1 MKFSYT
7 WLRELVPGLKMDVTT
22 LAQQIT
28 MKTAECEGVHDPGAF
43 PGASVAAVAR
53 AENSEP
59 DSIIEIDN
67 KSLTNRPD
75 LWGHLGM
82 AREVAAIAGLSVADP
97 VGDIYPFTPKAG
109 VNGDPLPAA
118 ASKGDLSI
126 AIEDSN
132 LCARFSGQR
141 VENVKVAPSP
151 LWMQY
156 RLNSLGVNPI
166 NNLVDVTNYVLCELG
181 QPMHAYDA
189 ELLGDTIVVR
199 SARKGESILAL
210 NGEKYSLSPEDIV
223 IADAQ
228 KPVGIAGII
237 GGNDTA
243 IRATT
248 KRIVLEAAN
257 FPAAQVR
264 KSSSRLKLRTDASMR
279 FEKGQDPENTVRALA
294 RAVELLKQI
303 SPGSQAAPP
312 IDVYARKSTPPK
324 IQLDIDWAERKLGR
338 KLSTEEVINIFK
350 SLVFGVEQIDA
361 RKLLLTVPSWRATK
375 DISIPEDLVE
385 EIGRMVGYA
394 SIVPQAPAVLASPTP
409 RNLVHE
415 QHRAVRAAM
424 IGQGFTEVSNY
435 SFISDADAAMFGYAT
450 DKLLQVANPIVAEQ
464 KYMRPALLPG
474 IRRNLAD
481 NSRYFADFR
490 LFEIGRAY
498 SKGAD
503 GAPKE
508 RTHLV
513 AAIDGRETSGANLL
527 EMKRVVQYVAA
538 GAKIVPAKAHG
549 KLMHPERA
557 AHVEVGGQRV
567 GDLYELHPGLLDRG
581 RAAILDLDLD
591 ALQALPSQRAPYRP
605 LRRFP
610 TSSFDLSI
618 VAPAHTLV
626 ADLENKLR
634 QSAGDSLVALQFLLI
649 FALPL
654 DKKSVSFRLTLG
666 ADDRTLT
673 AEEVTR
679 TREKVVEGVKAAG
692 YELRE

>member
-1 MKFSYT
+1 MKFSYN

-28 MKTAECEGVHDPGAF
+28 MKTAECDGVHDPGAF
-43 PGASVAAVAR
+43 AGATVSDVAS
-53 AENSEP
+53 AERSEP

-82 AREVAAIAGLSVADP
+82 AREVAAIAGLSVSDP
-97 VGDIYPFTPKAG
+97 VED
-109 VNGDPLPAA
+109 LPAA
-118 ASKGDLSI
+118 ATSGDLSI

-156 RLNSLGVNPI
+156 RLNSLGINPI
-166 NNLVDVTNYVLCELG
+166 NNLVDVTNYILCELG

-189 ELLGDTIVVR
+189 DLLGNAIVVR
-199 SARKGESILAL
+199 AARQGESILAL

-223 IADAQ
+223 IADEQ

-248 KRIVLEAAN
+248 KRIVLEAAS
-257 FPAAQVR
+257 FPASHVR

-294 RAVELLKQI
+294 RAVELLQLI
-303 SPGSQAAPP
+303 SPGSQAAQP

-324 IQLDIDWAERKLGR
+324 IELDIDWAERKLGR
-338 KLSTEEVINIFK
+338 ELSTDEVINIFK
-350 SLVFGVEQIDA
+350 SLVFGVEQTDA

-394 SIVPQAPAVLASPTP
+394 SITPQAPAVLAAPTA
-409 RNLVHE
+409 RNLEHE
-415 QHRAVRAAM
+415 QYRAVRATL

-435 SFISDADAAMFGYAT
+435 SFISDPDAEMFQYPT
-450 DKLLQVANPIVAEQ
+450 EKLLEISNPIIAEQ
-464 KYMRPALLPG
+464 KYMRPSLLPG
-474 IRRNLAD
+474 LRRNLAD
-481 NSRYFADFR
+481 NSRFFNDFR

-498 SKGAD
+498 GKGAEGAPVERNQLAAAIFSRESD
-503 GAPKE
+503 GA
-508 RTHLV
+508 
-513 AAIDGRETSGANLL
+513 SLL
-527 EMKRVVQYVAA
+527 EMKRVAQYLVAGCKVTPTNA
-538 GAKIVPAKAHG
+538 PNRTAH
-549 KLMHPERA
+549 PQRS
-557 AHVEVGGQRV
+557 AHVAVNGQQM
-567 GDLYELHPGLLDRG
+567 GALFELHPSLLERG
-581 RAAILDLDLD
+581 RAAVLYLDLDKL
-591 ALQALPSQRAPYRP
+591 LALPAQRQNYQP

-618 VAPAHTLV
+618 VAGAHELV
-626 ADLENKLR
+626 ANLEKKLR
-634 QSAGDSLVALQFLLI
+634 QSAGEGLVSLQFLLI
-649 FALPL
+649 FPLPP

-673 AEEVTR
+673 AEEVTH
-679 TREKVVEGVKAAG
+679 TRERVVEGIKSAG
-692 YELRE
+692 YDLRE

>member
-1 MKFSYT
+1 
-7 WLRELVPGLKMDVTT
+7 
-22 LAQQIT
+22 
-28 MKTAECEGVHDPGAF
+28 
-43 PGASVAAVAR
+43 
-53 AENSEP
+53 
-59 DSIIEIDN
+59 
-67 KSLTNRPD
+67 
-75 LWGHLGM
+75 
-82 AREVAAIAGLSVADP
+82 
-97 VGDIYPFTPKAG
+97 
-109 VNGDPLPAA
+109 
-118 ASKGDLSI
+118 
-126 AIEDSN
+126 
-132 LCARFSGQR
+132 
-141 VENVKVAPSP
+141 
-151 LWMQY
+151 
-156 RLNSLGVNPI
+156 
-166 NNLVDVTNYVLCELG
+166 
-181 QPMHAYDA
+181 MHAYDA
-189 ELLGDTIVVR
+189 ELLGGTIVVR
-199 SARKGESILAL
+199 AARQGESILAL
-210 NGEKYSLSPEDIV
+210 NGEKYSLSPEEIV
-223 IADAQ
+223 IADAE

-243 IRATT
+243 IRPTT
-248 KRIVLEAAN
+248 KRIVLEAAS
-257 FPAAQVR
+257 FPAAPVR

-350 SLVFGVEQIDA
+350 SLVFSVEQIDA
-361 RKLLLTVPSWRATK
+361 RKLLLAVPSWRATK

-424 IGQGFTEVSNY
+424 VGQGFTEVSNY
-435 SFISDADAAMFGYAT
+435 SFISEADAAMFGYST
-450 DKLLQVANPIVAEQ
+450 DELLQVANPIVAEQ

-481 NSRYFADFR
+481 NSRYFPDFR

-503 GAPKE
+503 GAQKE
-508 RTHLV
+508 RTHLM
-513 AAIDGRETSGANLL
+513 AAIYGRETNGTNLM
-527 EMKRVVQYVAA
+527 EMKRVAQYVAA
-538 GAKIVPAKAHG
+538 GCKVMPAKAHN
-549 KLMHPERA
+549 KTMHPERA
-557 AHVEVGGQRV
+557 AHVEVAGQRV
-567 GDLYELHPGLLDRG
+567 GDLYELHPSLLENARG

-591 ALQALPSQRAPYRP
+591 ALQELPSQRAPYRP

-618 VAPAHTLV
+618 VATTHTLV
-626 ADLENKLR
+626 ADLGNKLR
-634 QSAGDSLVALQFLLI
+634 QSAGESLVSLQFLLI
-649 FALPL
+649 FPLPP

-679 TREKVVEGVKAAG
+679 TREKVVEGIKAAG

>member
-97 VGDIYPFTPKAG
+97 VED
-109 VNGDPLPAA
+109 LPPA

-126 AIEDSN
+126 TIEDAA

-189 ELLGDTIVVR
+189 ELLGDSIIVR
-199 SARKGESILAL
+199 AARKGESILAL
-210 NGEKYSLSPEDIV
+210 NGEKYSLSPEEIV
-223 IADAQ
+223 IADTE

-243 IRATT
+243 IRAMT
-248 KRIVLEAAN
+248 KRIVLEAAS
-257 FPAAQVR
+257 FPAANVR

-294 RAVELLKQI
+294 RAVELLRQI
-303 SPGSQAAPP
+303 SPESQAAQP

-338 KLSTEEVINIFK
+338 KLSTEEIINIFK
-350 SLVFGVEQIDA
+350 SLVFGVEQLNA

-394 SIVPQAPAVLASPTP
+394 CITPQAPAVVAEPTP
-409 RNLVHE
+409 RNLEHE
-415 QHRAVRAAM
+415 QHRAVRAALA
-424 IGQGFTEVSNY
+424 GQGFTEVSNY
-435 SFISDADAAMFGYAT
+435 SFISDADAAMFGYPT
-450 DKLLQVANPIVAEQ
+450 EKLLQVANPIIADQ
-464 KYMRPALLPG
+464 KYMRPTLLPG

-481 NSRYFADFR
+481 NSRFFADFR
-490 LFEIGRAY
+490 LFEIGRVY
-498 SKGAD
+498 SKRAD
-503 GAPKE
+503 GVPVE
-508 RTHLV
+508 RNQLA
-513 AAIDGRETSGANLL
+513 AAIYGRETNGANLL
-527 EMKRVVQYVAA
+527 EMKRVAQYLAA
-538 GAKIVPAKAHG
+538 GCNVVPG
-549 KLMHPERA
+549 KGQDKNVHPERSA
-557 AHVEVGGQRV
+557 YVEVGGQRF
-567 GDLYELHPGLLDRG
+567 GYLFELHPALLDRG
-581 RAAILDLDLD
+581 RAAILYIDLD
-591 ALQALPSQRAPYRP
+591 ALQVMPSGRQPYRP

-618 VAPAHTLV
+618 VAGSHELV
-626 ADLENKLR
+626 ANLETKLR
-634 QSAGDSLVALQFLLI
+634 QLAGEGLVGLQFLLI
-649 FALPL
+649 FPLPP

-673 AEEVTR
+673 ADEVTR
-679 TREKVVEGVKAAG
+679 TRERIVEGIKSAG

>member
-1 MKFSYT
+1 
-7 WLRELVPGLKMDVTT
+7 
-22 LAQQIT
+22 
-28 MKTAECEGVHDPGAF
+28 
-43 PGASVAAVAR
+43 
-53 AENSEP
+53 
-59 DSIIEIDN
+59 
-67 KSLTNRPD
+67 
-75 LWGHLGM
+75 
-82 AREVAAIAGLSVADP
+82 
-97 VGDIYPFTPKAG
+97 
-109 VNGDPLPAA
+109 
-118 ASKGDLSI
+118 
-126 AIEDSN
+126 
-132 LCARFSGQR
+132 
-141 VENVKVAPSP
+141 
-151 LWMQY
+151 
-156 RLNSLGVNPI
+156 
-166 NNLVDVTNYVLCELG
+166 
-181 QPMHAYDA
+181 
-189 ELLGDTIVVR
+189 
-199 SARKGESILAL
+199 L
-210 NGEKYSLSPEDIV
+210 NGEKYELGPEDIV
-223 IADAQ
+223 IADAN

-248 KRIVLEAAN
+248 KRIVLEAAS
-257 FPAAQVR
+257 FPAAPVR

-338 KLSTEEVINIFK
+338 KLSTEEVITIFK
-350 SLVFGVEQIDA
+350 SLVFGVEQLDQ

-394 SIVPQAPAVLASPTP
+394 SIVPQAPAVLAAPTP
-409 RNLVHE
+409 RNLDHE
-415 QHRAVRAAM
+415 QHRAIRAAM

-435 SFISDADAAMFGYAT
+435 SFISDADAAMFGYST
-450 DKLLQVANPIVAEQ
+450 DKLLQVANPIIADQ

-481 NSRYFADFR
+481 NSRYFTDFR

-498 SKGAD
+498 SKAAD
-503 GAPKE
+503 GVPKE
-508 RTHLV
+508 RTHLM
-513 AAIDGRETSGANLL
+513 AAIYGRETNGANLL
-527 EMKRVVQYVAA
+527 EMKRVVQYVAL

-549 KLMHPERA
+549 KTMHPERA
-557 AHVEVGGQRV
+557 AHVEAGGQRM

-581 RAAILDLDLD
+581 RAAILNVDLD

-618 VAPAHTLV
+618 VAPTRTLV

-634 QSAGDSLVALQFLLI
+634 QYAGESLVALQFLLI
-649 FALPL
+649 FPLPP

-673 AEEVTR
+673 AEEVTG
-679 TREKVVEGVKAAG
+679 TREKVVEEIKVAG

>member
-97 VGDIYPFTPKAG
+97 VED
-109 VNGDPLPAA
+109 LPAA
-118 ASKGDLSI
+118 TSKSDLSI
-126 AIEDSN
+126 TIEDPS

-141 VENVKVAPSP
+141 VENVKVMPSP

-189 ELLGDTIVVR
+189 ELLGDAIVVR
-199 SARKGESILAL
+199 AARKGESILAL

-248 KRIVLEAAN
+248 KRIVLEAAS

-279 FEKGQDPENTVRALA
+279 FEKGQDLENTVRALA

-303 SPGSQAAPP
+303 SSGSQAAPP

-338 KLSTEEVINIFK
+338 KLSTDEVINIFK
-350 SLVFGVEQIDA
+350 SLVFGVEQLDA
-361 RKLLLTVPSWRATK
+361 RKLQLTVPSWRATK

-394 SIVPQAPAVLASPTP
+394 SIVPQAPAVLGAPTP
-409 RNLVHE
+409 RNLDHE
-415 QHRAVRAAM
+415 QHRAIRAAM
-424 IGQGFTEVSNY
+424 VGQGFTEVSNY
-435 SFISDADAAMFGYAT
+435 SFISEADAALFPSWTGT
-450 DKLLQVANPIVAEQ
+450 LLQIANPIIAEQ
-464 KYMRPALLPG
+464 KYMRPSLLHG
-474 IRRNLAD
+474 ILRNLAD
-481 NSRYFADFR
+481 NSRYFSDFR
-490 LFEIGRAY
+490 LFEIGRIY

-503 GAPKE
+503 GAPRE
-508 RTHLV
+508 RTHLM
-513 AAIDGRETSGANLL
+513 AAIYGRETNGTNLL
-527 EMKRVVQYVAA
+527 EMKRVVPYLAA
-538 GAKIVPAKAHG
+538 GCKIIPAKAHG
-549 KLMHPERA
+549 ETMHPERA
-557 AHVEVGGQRV
+557 AHVEIAGHRV
-567 GDLYELHPGLLDRG
+567 GDLYELHPSLLDRG
-581 RAAILDLDLD
+581 RAALLDLDLD
-591 ALQALPSQRAPYRP
+591 ALQALPSQRQAYRP

-610 TSSFDLSI
+610 TSSFDLSV
-618 VAPAHTLV
+618 VAGSHVLV
-626 ADLENKLR
+626 ATLEDKLR
-634 QSAGDSLVALQFLLI
+634 QLAGDRLVSLQFLLI
-649 FALPL
+649 FPLPP

-679 TREKVVEGVKAAG
+679 TRERVVEGIKAAG